1 MNTSNHFHRLEIA
14 TFVPISYT
22 YMPTAPRSKSTAT
35 RYKPAPKQSRILNKL
50 QHSKLSEAA
59 LSMARQAA
67 ADDSRRDKPG
77 IRETGTVYDG
87 NDDDCDLPSIEQL
100 LYTTL
105 QKEDFAMEDQ
115 CPKNSA
121 FEVGDTA
128 VERDGSLDD
137 DNGSTLGDNSGGS
150 LEDPIV
156 LLGSDDSSASRAEAN
171 DISLYAESVA
181 ADEDL
186 LDSPETTV
194 DSTTP
199 APSNLDKWH
208 DIDDFLETPRLQL
221 AEQESSTS
229 NPTRSRTSFSSH
241 ASSEP
246 LNDHINVA
254 DRCTVRARSEAIM
267 SHPACPRSQSPV
279 HLPTDRS
286 AVDEHELVRPALNPD
301 IFKEDREQQEDDDND
316 NEDGKQLQHKV
327 KEDVVAALTSRK
339 VGDTHLSSKKDESL
353 RLANHDPSSES
364 SQDKLESHNSS
375 FSDDELNNNPVSINV
390 DREPRPT
397 KRKRLSSSN
406 NSIYKKYKR
415 YLEQRSTPRHRLY
428 AKSRLYS
435 PKSYS
440 PLDHGSRVTAV
451 SSAKGRLPSPAPS
464 TP

>member
-1 MNTSNHFHRLEIA
+1 
-14 TFVPISYT
+14 
-22 YMPTAPRSKSTAT
+22 
-35 RYKPAPKQSRILNKL
+35 
-50 QHSKLSEAA
+50 
-59 LSMARQAA
+59 
-67 ADDSRRDKPG
+67 
-77 IRETGTVYDG
+77 
-87 NDDDCDLPSIEQL
+87 
-100 LYTTL
+100 
-105 QKEDFAMEDQ
+105 MEDQ

-229 NPTRSRTSFSSH
+229 NPTRS
-241 ASSEP
+241 P
-246 LNDHINVA
+246 

-316 NEDGKQLQHKV
+316 NEDGW
-327 KEDVVAALTSRK
+327 
-339 VGDTHLSSKKDESL
+339 
-353 RLANHDPSSES
+353 
-364 SQDKLESHNSS
+364 
-375 FSDDELNNNPVSINV
+375 
-390 DREPRPT
+390 
-397 KRKRLSSSN
+397 
-406 NSIYKKYKR
+406 
-415 YLEQRSTPRHRLY
+415 RH
-428 AKSRLYS
+428 
-435 PKSYS
+435 P
-440 PLDHGSRVTAV
+440 PIQQEG
-451 SSAKGRLPSPAPS
+451 
-464 TP
+464 